1 MMRKILILAIVC
13 MIATGLHTQTTIFT
27 EDWENGIGDWQIVN
41 LNSGG
46 TQNFWFLGEAQGAHT
61 GPGTHSMYITNNGVS
76 NVYSIDYLP
85 VRAFF
90 HRNIALPFTTANIV
104 LNFDI
109 RCIGEAAFDYVRV
122 YMMPTSVTPVA
133 SSTSLN
139 INETDPYGQYRIG
152 EVCYNVSNL
161 AVVGGWN
168 NVNITIPSTWHGQ
181 TGRLVFV
188 WNNNAQGGMNPPAA
202 IDNLSIS
209 LHYLEIPP
217 APAALVEPLDGGN
230 YISVQPTLS
239 WLPDVIGT
247 PATGY
252 TLNFGESAVAMTPVY
267 IGTQTTYTPSEPLA
281 HATTYYWQVIPYN
294 TFGDAIECPVW
305 CFTTITDNIILLENW
320 ENGIGDWVIVNHDT
334 RINKWH
340 LGEATYTG
348 IGSTHSMY
356 ITNDGGLTN
365 AYTVT
370 GQSVRAFIYRDIAF
384 TSALSEF
391 LLNLDI
397 KVQGDGPLDYVR
409 VYMMPTSITPEASL
423 VPLGANAND
432 PNEQY
437 IIGESYYN
445 KDTLPSGTQDVWNN
459 VDINIPS
466 SWSGQTGRLVF
477 TWNNDGEGGAQP
489 PVAID
494 NLSITWQPLNAPPA
508 PAAIGE
514 PLNGA
519 SLISVQPT
527 FSWVPDTFATPATG
541 YILYLGETIDAMTTV
556 YIGSQTTYTPSA
568 PLAHSTT
575 YYWQVV
581 PFNSF
586 GDAIACPVWSFTTI
600 AGNIIFSEYWEN
612 GIGEWVIVNHD
623 TRLNKWQL
631 GEATSEST
639 GIGSG
644 THSMYISND
653 GGLTNAYTI
662 TSQSVRAS
670 IYRDIAFLDGVSD
683 IVLNLDI
690 KVQGQGTD
698 DYVRIYL
705 MPTSI
710 APEASLVALGAN
722 ANDPNAQYRIG
733 NSYYN
738 SDTLPSGDQDVWNN
752 VNIGIPSSWSG
763 QTGRLV
769 FTWNNDGEGGV
780 QPPVAIDNLSITYQ
794 PLDAPPAPAA
804 LDVPLVGDNLIEVQP
819 TFRWIPDAFATPATD
834 YTLYLGESAD
844 TMSPVYTGTQTTY
857 TPSEPLAYDTTFYW
871 QVVPFNSFGD
881 AIDCPIWHFT
891 TITENTMFTE
901 DWEKGLGDWV
911 IVNLETRPNKW
922 HLGEATSIGTGTHS
936 MYITNDGGLT
946 NAYTITSQSVRS
958 HIYRDIA
965 FPASVRDIVLNLEMK
980 VQGDGTND
988 YVRVYM
994 MPTSVTPVAGTAS
1007 LGANANDPNA
1017 QYRIGNSYYNRDT
1030 LPSGDQDDWNNL
1042 NISIPS
1048 TWSGQTGRLVFTWNN
1063 DGSGGFQPPVAID
1076 KLTITYISIPPAV
1089 YTVGGVLQRSPE
1101 STHGSVAGL
1110 TVTLQNNDDNNSSPT
1125 PVTSGEGGEFSF
1137 PAVQAGE
1144 YTLSVS
1150 LAGATPYTHV
1160 DAITV
1165 TNSDILNLV
1174 IVVPPSLTEGDLAT
1188 VPMVT
1193 VLRAN
1198 YPNPFNPTTAIAFD
1212 MACSGHVVIEVYN
1225 IKGQRVC
1232 VLADAEYAVGRHNV
1246 VWNGDDAAGRSVG
1259 SGVYFYRMN
1268 TQGYQS
1274 VRKMLLL
1281 K

>member
-1 MMRKILILAIVC
+1 MRTILILAIVC
-13 MIATGLHTQTTIFT
+13 MIATGLYAQTTIFT

-46 TQNFWFLGEAQGAHT
+46 TQNLWILGEAQGDHT

-139 INETDPYGQYRIG
+139 ISETDPYGQYRIG

-217 APAALVEPLDGGN
+217 TPAALVEPLDGGN

-305 CFTTITDNIILLENW
+305 CFTTITNNIILLENW
-320 ENGIGDWVIVNHDT
+320 ENGIGAWVIANHDT
-334 RINKWH
+334 RVNKWQ
-340 LGEATYTG
+340 LGGATYTG

-356 ITNDGGLTN
+356 ITNDGGATN

-384 TSALSEF
+384 TNAISVF
-391 LLNLDI
+391 VLNLDI

-423 VPLGANAND
+423 LSLSANAPD
-432 PNEQY
+432 PNAQY

-459 VDINIPS
+459 VDISIPS

-477 TWNNDGEGGAQP
+477 TWNNDGDSGSQP

-508 PAAIGE
+508 PVAIGE
-514 PLNGA
+514 PLDGGN
-519 SLISVQPT
+519 LISAQPT

-541 YILYLGETIDAMTTV
+541 YILYLGETMDAMDPV

-581 PFNSF
+581 PFNTF
-586 GDAIACPVWSFTTI
+586 GDAIGCPVWSFTTI
-600 AGNIIFSEYWEN
+600 AGNIIFTEYWEN
-612 GIGEWVIVNHD
+612 GIGSWVIVNHD
-623 TRLNKWQL
+623 TRVNKWWL
-631 GEATSEST
+631 GEAISADS
-639 GIGSG
+639 GIGVGSDS
-644 THSMYISND
+644 HSMYISND
-653 GGLTNAYTI
+653 SGLSNAYTV
-662 TSQSVRAS
+662 TSQAVRVHL
-670 IYRDIAFLDGVSD
+670 YHDIAFPVDVEGM
-683 IVLNLDI
+683 VLNLDI
-690 KVQGQGTD
+690 KVQGDGTA
-698 DYVRIYL
+698 DYVRVYL
-705 MPTSI
+705 MPTSVT
-710 APEASLVALGAN
+710 PDASIISLGAN
-722 ANDPNAQYRIG
+722 ATDPNAQYRIG
-733 NSYYN
+733 ESYYN
-738 SDTLPSGDQDVWNN
+738 KDTLQSGTNDDWNN
-752 VNIGIPSSWSG
+752 VNISIANTWSA

-769 FTWNNDGEGGV
+769 FTWNNDGSGGF

-794 PLDAPPAPAA
+794 PLSTPPLPAT
-804 LDVPLVGDNLIEVQP
+804 LREPLIGDDLIGVYPTLIWVPATIG
-819 TFRWIPDAFATPATD
+819 TPATD

-844 TMSPVYTGTQTTY
+844 TMSPIYTGTQTTH
-857 TPSEPLAYDTTFYW
+857 TPSVPLAYGTTFYW
-871 QVVPFNSFGD
+871 QVVPFNSHGD
-881 AIDCPIWHFT
+881 AINCPIWHFT
-891 TITENTMFTE
+891 TITENTIFTE

-911 IVNLETRPNKW
+911 IVNLETRQNKW
-922 HLGEATSIGTGTHS
+922 HLGEATSTGTGTRS
-936 MYITNDGGLT
+936 MYITNDGGLS
-946 NAYTITSQSVRS
+946 NAYTLSSQSVRAS
-958 HIYRDIA
+958 IYRDIA
-965 FPASVRDIVLNLEMK
+965 FPADVTDIVLNLALK
-980 VQGDGTND
+980 VQGEGTLD

-994 MPTSVTPVAGTAS
+994 MPTSITPVAGTAS
-1007 LGANANDPNA
+1007 LGANTTDPNA
-1017 QYRIGNSYYNRDT
+1017 QYRIGSSYYNRDT
-1030 LPSGDQDDWNNL
+1030 LPSGTQDDWNNVD
-1042 NISIPS
+1042 ISIANS
-1048 TWSGQTGRLVFTWNN
+1048 WSGQTGRLVFTWNN

-1076 KLTITYISIPPAV
+1076 KLSITCSTSNSENDISIV
-1089 YTVGGVLQRSPE
+1089 Q
-1101 STHGSVAGL
+1101 
-1110 TVTLQNNDDNNSSPT
+1110 
-1125 PVTSGEGGEFSF
+1125 PVNALSG
-1137 PAVQAGE
+1137 
-1144 YTLSVS
+1144 
-1150 LAGATPYTHV
+1150 
-1160 DAITV
+1160 
-1165 TNSDILNLV
+1165 
-1174 IVVPPSLTEGDLAT
+1174 
-1188 VPMVT
+1188 
-1193 VLRAN
+1193 N
-1198 YPNPFNPTTAIAFD
+1198 YPNPFNPTTTIAFD
-1212 MACSGHVVIEVYN
+1212 MAVSGHVVVEVFN
-1225 IKGQRVC
+1225 IRGQRVR
-1232 VLADAEYAVGRHNV
+1232 VLVSDVLGAGRHSV
-1246 VWNGDDAAGRSVG
+1246 VWNGDDATGRVVG
-1259 SGVYFYRMN
+1259 SGVYFYRM
-1268 TQGYQS
+1268 TTGGYSS
-1274 VRKMLLL
+1274 VRKMLLM